1 LAYNSDGTPL
11 YSKFTGVSQNALG
24 VPQASF
30 ELIKPVKRRD
40 VAAGSSKRVTHD
52 TYTAHELVEL
62 IRELDRDG
70 LDKTMFVEAKT
81 QLGATNVRRRGL
93 VPAS

>member
-1 LAYNSDGTPL
+1 VAYNSNGTPL

-30 ELIKPVKRRD
+30 ELIKPVNRRD
-40 VAAGSSKRVTHD
+40 IAAGSSKRVTHD
-52 TYTAHELVEL
+52 TYTAREMAEL

-70 LDKTMFVEAKT
+70 LDKTMFVDAK
-81 QLGATNVRRRGL
+81 AKVDAANRRRGL
-93 VPAS
+93 APSS